1 MINEGGGSFKC
12 VEGNHRG
19 CGASFSNFSEHTNHL
34 ETVVKCRFGFS
45 SFGLGPGS
53 PISDKLPADAKTPH
67 LLTTLTLNSK
77 GEDHARNLD
86 FILSETGKKLLK
98 GFKQVSDVNL
108 VVVKVT
114 LVS

>member
-1 MINEGGGSFKC
+1 MR
-12 VEGNHRG
+12 V
-19 CGASFSNFSEHTNHL
+19 GAALSGWREITGAIRPASQILVSTQITWKL
-34 ETVVKCRFGFS
+34 VKCRFGFS
-45 SFGLGPGS
+45 SFRLGPGS
-53 PISDKLPADAKTPH
+53 PISDKLPADAKTLH

-98 GFKQVSDVNL
+98 GCKQVSDVNP
-108 VVVKVT
+108 VVAKIT